1 MSTLPPAARR
11 RAAGFTLIEV
21 LVALGM
27 FALLMAMLT
36 EGVRLV
42 MKSYETGTQQT
53 ERLSQLTVVHD
64 VLRDQL
70 SNAGRNVPGRAE
82 ELGPVFIGAADHLE
96 FVGSLPSHFAA
107 GGLQVIFL
115 GLSGK
120 KAGERDLVVRW
131 RPYEDAPIDR
141 VEAPLRGRD
150 RDGEDDATML
160 LDHVAKVEFAY
171 FGSPDPDRDPAWFD
185 EWRVQD
191 YGPSLVR
198 LRLLFDDGYTAP
210 EFVAQ
215 LRVSPAP

>member
-1 MSTLPPAARR
+1 MSALPPSSRR
-11 RAAGFTLIEV
+11 GAAGFTLIEV

-70 SNAGRNVPGRAE
+70 SNAGRNVPGRSE
-82 ELGPVFIGAADHLE
+82 DLGPVFIGTADHLE

-120 KAGERDLVVRW
+120 KGDERDLVVRW
-131 RPYEDAPIDR
+131 RPYEDGSIER
-141 VEAPLRGRD
+141 IEAPQRGRD
-150 RDGEDDATML
+150 QDDDSTML

-198 LRLLFDDGYTAP
+198 LRLLFEDGYAAP